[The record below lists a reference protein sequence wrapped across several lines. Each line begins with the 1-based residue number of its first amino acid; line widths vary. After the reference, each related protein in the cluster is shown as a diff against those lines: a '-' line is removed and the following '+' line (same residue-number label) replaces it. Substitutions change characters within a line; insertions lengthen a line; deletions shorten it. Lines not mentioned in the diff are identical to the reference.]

1 MNPPI
6 AERVRGLARE
16 LRKLDLKA
24 MLVTNPVDV
33 GYLSGFTGDDS
44 WLLVEGRALWLIT
57 DSRFT
62 EQAEKE
68 CPGVTV
74 VTRRRTLIEAATDLA
89 RKNRI
94 RRLGFDPAH
103 VVCRLHANLA
113 KAMKRVRFVEAEGL
127 AAKLR
132 MRKDP
137 GERRAIAEAIRV
149 AEEAWAKWRKAVR
162 IGMTERRMAAELD
175 HRMRLAGAEGP
186 AFETI
191 VGIDA
196 SGSMPHH
203 RPGDVRLKRGSVVV
217 VDFGARVGGY
227 VSDLTRVVFA
237 GKIAPFAREVYN
249 VVLEAQRAGIAAVK
263 AGRRLKDVDA
273 AARKVIE
280 AAGHG
285 KEFGHGTG
293 HGLGRQVHEAPNMGP
308 LSGNGRLAAGMVVTV
323 EPGIYL
329 RDRFG
334 IRIEDDVLVTATGR
348 RVLSSLEKDIEAMVL

>member
-1 MNPPI
+1 MNATI
-6 AERVRGLARE
+6 AERVRGLARG

-33 GYLSGFTGDDS
+33 GYLSGFTGEDS
-44 WLLVEGRALWLIT
+44 WLLVQGRALWLLT

-74 VTRRRTLIEAATDLA
+74 VTRQRTLVEAAADLV
-89 RKNRI
+89 RKNRV
-94 RRLGFDPAH
+94 RRMGFDPAQ

-113 KAMKRVRFVEAEGL
+113 KAMKRVRLVEAEGL

-132 MRKDP
+132 MRKDG
-137 GERRAIAEAIRV
+137 GERRAIVEAIRV
-149 AEEAWAKWRKAVR
+149 AEEAWAAWRKAVR
-162 IGMTERRMAAELD
+162 VGMTERRMAAELD

-203 RPGDVRLKRGSVVV
+203 RPGDRRLRRGSVVV

-227 VSDLTRVVFA
+227 VSDLTRTVFA
-237 GKIAPFAREVYN
+237 GKIAPLAREVYN

-263 AGRRLKDVDA
+263 AGKRLKDVDA

-293 HGLGRQVHEAPNMGP
+293 HGLGRQVHEAPYMGL
-308 LSGNGRLAAGMVVTV
+308 LSGKGRLAAGMVVTV

-329 RDRFG
+329 PGRFG
-334 IRIEDDVLVTATGR
+334 IRIEDDLVVTATGR
-348 RVLSSLEKDIEAMVL
+348 RVLSSLEKDLDAMVL